1 MFELFISGKR
11 YTASIL
17 IMSYFVALRFISIVQ
32 KQLVIDLTSAW
43 SILKIAREAFYTV
56 TKITR
61 RESRN
66 YAAKFQ
72 GENFEKG
79 KNLLKKKKMSD
90 ELRLQISSKSIF
102 AERRKTLQNTTTQT
116 QTGQIK
122 HETSIYGGFI
132 FCVFQAQKFD

>member
-79 KNLLKKKKMSD
+79 KNLLKKKK
-90 ELRLQISSKSIF
+90 
-102 AERRKTLQNTTTQT
+102 NV
-116 QTGQIK
+116 G
-122 HETSIYGGFI
+122 
-132 FCVFQAQKFD
+132 